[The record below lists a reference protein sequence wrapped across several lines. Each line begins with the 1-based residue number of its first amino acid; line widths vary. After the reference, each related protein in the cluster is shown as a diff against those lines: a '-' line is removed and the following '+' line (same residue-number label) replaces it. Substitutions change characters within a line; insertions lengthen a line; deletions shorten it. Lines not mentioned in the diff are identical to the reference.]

1 MANTERSAAL
11 DKLLDAAFDEGG
23 TRSTAQIRAE
33 AERLHAPSA
42 LLARLDLVPEGEYT
56 REGLLK
62 AMPQDDT
69 DLWRDPESLPLA
81 ELDRALATYSSDGQ
95 ADDVTGEDAGAE
107 EEFGD
112 EPWALRDHERGD
124 PDPTSVEGRRLRP
137 SPEGRTGPG

>member
-1 MANTERSAAL
+1 MAKEHSAAL
-11 DKLLDAAFDEGG
+11 DRLLDSAYESGG
-23 TRSTAQIRAE
+23 KRSTRELRVE
-33 AERLHAPSA
+33 AERQKAPSG

-62 AMPQDDT
+62 ALPEEDA

-107 EEFGD
+107 AAFGE
-112 EPWALRDHERGD
+112 EPWALRDQEKGD